1 MPIPT
6 PHITAKLEDF
16 AETVIMP
23 GDPKRSAYIAKNFLD
38 NAVLVNDVRGVQG
51 WTGYYKGKR
60 VSVMA
65 HGMGMPSMA
74 IYSYE
79 LFNFYNVKNIIRV
92 GSCGGITP
100 DVCLRDIILANPAVT
115 DSNIAKDVEGADP
128 HYSYPSKELAEK
140 VKEIAAKTNTA
151 IKEGMVLTSDMFYYE
166 TLESE
171 RWESKGAIACEM
183 ESYILYTIAKQ
194 ANKNAVCLLTVSDHK
209 LSKVEELTAEERQN
223 SFNEMLTLALNTAV
237 EL

>member
-6 PHITAKLEDF
+6 PHITAKMEDF

-23 GDPKRSAYIAKNFLD
+23 GDPKRSAYIAKNFLE

-51 WTGYYKGKR
+51 WTGFYKGKR

-74 IYSYE
+74 IYAYE
-79 LFNFYNVKNIIRV
+79 LFNLYNVKNIIRV
-92 GSCGGITP
+92 GSCGGISP
-100 DVCLRDIILANPAVT
+100 DIRLRDIVLANPAVT
-115 DSNIAKDVEGADP
+115 DSNIAKDVEGSDP
-128 HYSYPSKELAEK
+128 HYSYPSSFLAKK
-140 VKEIAAKTNTA
+140 VKDIAKNMGVEV
-151 IKEGMVLTSDMFYYE
+151 KEGMVLTSDMFYYE
-166 TLESE
+166 ALESE
-171 RWESKGAIACEM
+171 RWEKKGAIACEM
-183 ESYILYTIAKQ
+183 ECYILYTLAKQ

>member
-100 DVCLRDIILANPAVT
+100 DVRLRDIILANPAVT

-140 VKEIAAKTNTA
+140 VKEVAAKTKTA

-223 SFNEMLTLALNTAV
+223 SFNEMLTLALNTAI

>member
-237 EL
+237 E

>member
-100 DVCLRDIILANPAVT
+100 DVRLRDIILANPAVT

-128 HYSYPSKELAEK
+128 HYSCPSKALAEK
-140 VKEIAAKTNTA
+140 VKEVAKKTNTA
-151 IKEGMVLTSDMFYYE
+151 VKEGMVLTSDMFYYE

-223 SFNEMLTLALNTAV
+223 SFNEMLTLALNTAI

>member
-100 DVCLRDIILANPAVT
+100 DVRLRDIILANPAVT

-209 LSKVEELTAEERQN
+209 LSKVEELTADERQN